1 MKDMLKLGGLLLLIT
16 VIAATALAAVYKV
29 TKPRILEQKRLVLE
43 RALILALPDADKTA
57 IVPVKKD
64 DKVLYYRG
72 YANPDTSKFVGYAF
86 VAYGQGYSSVIET
99 MVGVD
104 STGKIIG
111 LKVMSQ
117 METPGLGSRIE
128 EVKYGEKTP
137 WFQDQFHNRN
147 AAKLAV
153 DKDGGKIQS
162 ITGATISSRALTKSI
177 VAGYKILK
185 KEISRN

>member
-1 MKDMLKLGGLLLLIT
+1 MKDMVKLGGLLMLIT

-43 RALILALPDADKTA
+43 RALLLALPGADKTA
-57 IVPVKKD
+57 IVPVKKGD
-64 DKVLYYRG
+64 QILYYKG
-72 YANPDTSKFVGYAF
+72 YANPDTTKFVGYAF
-86 VAYGQGYSSVIET
+86 VAHGPGYSSVIET

-117 METPGLGSRIE
+117 TETPGLGSRVEQI
-128 EVKYGEKTP
+128 KHGAKTP
-137 WFQDQFHNRN
+137 WFQDQFRNRK
-147 AAKLAV
+147 AEKLAV

-177 VAGYKILK
+177 VAGYKLLK
-185 KEISRN
+185 KEISQN